1 MATQTNGVGDLLRD
15 WRARRR
21 LSQLDLAG
29 EAEVSTR
36 HLSFVE
42 SGRAAPSRE
51 LLLRLAEPLALPL
64 RERNR
69 LLLAGGFARCTG
81 NGRSTTPI

>member
-51 LLLRLAEPLALPL
+51 LLLRLAEPLAPAG
-64 RERNR
+64 RPERV
-69 LLLAGGFARCTG
+69 
-81 NGRSTTPI
+81 P